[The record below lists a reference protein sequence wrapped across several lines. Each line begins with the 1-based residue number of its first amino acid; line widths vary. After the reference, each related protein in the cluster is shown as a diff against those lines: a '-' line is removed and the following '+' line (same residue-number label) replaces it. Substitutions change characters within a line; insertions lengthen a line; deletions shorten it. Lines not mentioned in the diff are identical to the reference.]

1 MGPELDEK
9 KPETDGGP
17 VIIKMGP
24 VFDEKKP
31 CGGKDPHPGRM
42 GPRPI

>member
-17 VIIKMGP
+17 VIVKM
-24 VFDEKKP
+24 
-31 CGGKDPHPGRM
+31 GKDPHPGRM